1 MAEVTGQLTIIFK
14 PAFHA
19 LVECAH
25 AIAIEHGDDA
35 ASEWAKKVLEADWGL
50 FCSTQIEHRPQLR
63 LIKGGR

>member
-1 MAEVTGQLTIIFK
+1 MAVIGQLIVTFK

-25 AIAIEHGDDA
+25 AIALEHGDDA
-35 ASEWAKKVLEADWGL
+35 ASEWAKKALEADWGL
-50 FCSTQIEHRPQLR
+50 FCSTRIESRPQLR